1 MQSINSVAEVFDNFP
16 ALSSM
21 DYSLGELNEMSKQW
35 SKHFPKYLYGLYQ
48 HGITFKVHREEMI
61 YFGGDIGK
69 HDEYFIEMCEILGLD
84 NKLARPDEKD
94 QCICGVGI
102 EENCY
107 IVFEDD
113 PSGRKKTQ
121 LIIGNCCIKRYIKVE
136 KRSKLCF
143 NCDTRHTNY
152 KSSFCDSCRKIC
164 SRCGEQKHTVVE
176 RGMCIKCKNIETKRM
191 EEENRRKIQLEITLK
206 REAERHRLAEIE
218 TEIRAKRAREFQE
231 AERIRL
237 ESERVIREKQREIDE
252 ADRAT
257 QLYLQKAKNQKKC
270 ECGKPITGAYPKCKT
285 CFSKSKTCSMVGC
298 NTKIMNPKYDRCYV
312 CNKR

>member
-1 MQSINSVAEVFDNFP
+1 MEKINSVADVFDRFP

-21 DYSLGELNEMSKQW
+21 DYPLGELNEMSKQW
-35 SKHFPKYLYGLYQ
+35 SKHFPKYLCGLYL

-61 YFGGDIGK
+61 YFGGDKWK
-69 HDEYFIEMCEILGLD
+69 HDEYFIEMCEIFGLD
-84 NKLARPDEKD
+84 NQLARPDEKD

-113 PSGRKKTQ
+113 PSGREKPQ
-121 LIIGNCCIKRYIKVE
+121 LVIGNCCIKRYIKVE

-152 KSSFCDSCRKIC
+152 KSSFCDSCRKEC
-164 SRCGEQKHTVVE
+164 NRCGEQKHTVVE
-176 RGMCIKCKNIETKRM
+176 RGMCIKCKNIETKRIKAEELRKIDLELSFIR
-191 EEENRRKIQLEITLK
+191 EEEQRIKK
-206 REAERHRLAEIE
+206 
-218 TEIRAKRAREFQE
+218 E
-231 AERIRL
+231 AERIRM
-237 ESERVIREKQREIDE
+237 EKKREIDE

-257 QLYLQKAKNQKKC
+257 QLYLQKAQNQKKC

-298 NTKIMNPKYDRCYV
+298 NTKIMNPKYDRCYI